1 MNKKIILAI
10 LAYFI
15 GVTPLFAEMDTNISL
30 NAYRTAVATGI
41 DAARLKD
48 GYMDAYITDYFINY
62 SNSTNFDYVMQSW
75 APNAN
80 MLVWLTFDGA
90 DDAVSDFDRTV
101 RRHQV
106 DFFGNA
112 KLDNSQKMSGATS
125 LLLDGSGD
133 YVKVTASGNNLS
145 AGAGD
150 FTYAAWVRFD
160 DTDGYQEIFHQRVGS
175 GNDELEI
182 RLGESSGDGKIFAM
196 TNDGSD
202 VSVTSTGTLNPNE
215 WYHVAFIRDGNKL
228 GLYLNGQQ
236 TGYATGTI
244 QSIGQNSHIYI
255 GSSSGGGGSYLD
267 GYVDHAFAS
276 IQNIYNAAPNSN
288 KTDTINIT
296 TEPFTIEHQ
305 HFVQPLGGNMTLVSQ
320 QIDAEAAPA
329 DAKIVILEEDID
341 PVTVGGGSPDIR
353 AYISS
358 DNGGTWDE
366 VTLSDVGNFENNR
379 RILTGSVTLSTP
391 TDTEMS
397 YKITTSNNVDLKIH
411 GAGLS
416 WE

>member
-1 MNKKIILAI
+1 MRKIII
-10 LAYFI
+10 LGIAFLL
-15 GVTPLFAEMDTNISL
+15 GSPPLYAQVDTNISL
-30 NAYRTAVATGI
+30 NAYRTAVAIGI
-41 DAARLKD
+41 DAARFKD
-48 GYMDAYITDYFINY
+48 GYMDAYITDYFIN
-62 SNSTNFDYVMQSW
+62 STDSTNFDYVIQSW

-80 MLVWLTFDGA
+80 MLVWLAFDGD

-101 RRHQV
+101 RRHPV

-112 KLDNSQKMSGATS
+112 RLDDSQQMSGVTS
-125 LLLDGSGD
+125 LMLDGSGD

-145 AGAGD
+145 PATGD
-150 FTYAAWVRFD
+150 FTYAAWVRFN
-160 DTDGYQEIFHQRVGS
+160 DTDGYQEIFHQRIGS

-196 TNDGSD
+196 TNDGSN
-202 VSVTSTGTLNPNE
+202 VYVTSTGTLNTDE
-215 WYHVAFIRDGNKL
+215 WYHVAFIRDGNNL
-228 GLYLNGQQ
+228 GLYLNGKQ

-276 IQNIYNAAPNSN
+276 TQNIYNAAPNSN
-288 KTDTINIT
+288 KTDTINIA
-296 TEPFTIEHQ
+296 TEPFTIERQ
-305 HFVQPLGGNMTLVSQ
+305 HFVQPSGGNMTLVSQ
-320 QIDAEAAPA
+320 QIDAEAAPT

-341 PVTVGGGSPDIR
+341 PVTVGGGSPDIQ

-366 VTLSDVGNFENNR
+366 VALSDVGNFENNR
-379 RILTGSVTLSTP
+379 RILTGTVTLSTP